1 MNLQQPQRDAF
12 ALPVR
17 FALALL
23 QSCGAP
29 FIILPDV
36 VAFPPALS
44 SWFPRA
50 EIPMRRMM
58 TFCGLTLLLLV
69 SQVFG
74 YGDRGHHLVG
84 AIADRRLQS
93 HNPAVS
99 AKVKDLLDDLTLE
112 RVAVYPDKIIKM
124 MDSSTPD
131 IVLSHFP
138 ELSEDLRN
146 DLTKYWLANHDKPLP
161 PPHENRHKMAHYTDV
176 SVVGP
181 HQYTGTGAGQTP
193 FDICH
198 AIPRCVRVLRG
209 TDTADDQERKIS
221 KSMAVI
227 LLAHFLGDIH
237 QPLHVGAAYFDFHG
251 QPVDP
256 STFQGAL
263 EDEGGNRIHFKF
275 SPPMSADSPNLHSF
289 WDNATVNIAF
299 ANDDDSNANELASS
313 EPASWQ
319 LPSSVVVEDWP
330 KAWANEILSVA
341 KAAHT
346 PIVFQGMHTTHNGEH
361 IFQAKIDSNTYPPMA
376 GAAVRKAIHKA
387 GWRLA
392 ALLEA
397 ALQE

>member
-1 MNLQQPQRDAF
+1 MLAEER
-12 ALPVR
+12 R
-17 FALALL
+17 FR
-23 QSCGAP
+23 
-29 FIILPDV
+29 I
-36 VAFPPALS
+36 
-44 SWFPRA
+44 R
-50 EIPMRRMM
+50 E
-58 TFCGLTLLLLV
+58 
-69 SQVFG
+69 
-74 YGDRGHHLVG
+74 
-84 AIADRRLQS
+84 
-93 HNPAVS
+93 
-99 AKVKDLLDDLTLE
+99 
-112 RVAVYPDKIIKM
+112 
-124 MDSSTPD
+124 
-131 IVLSHFP
+131 
-138 ELSEDLRN
+138 
-146 DLTKYWLANHDKPLP
+146 
-161 PPHENRHKMAHYTDV
+161 
-176 SVVGP
+176 
-181 HQYTGTGAGQTP
+181 
-193 FDICH
+193 
-198 AIPRCVRVLRG
+198 
-209 TDTADDQERKIS
+209 
-221 KSMAVI
+221 I
-227 LLAHFLGDIH
+227 LLNQRTISAAELRDILG
-237 QPLHVGAAYFDFHG
+237 VTAATIRRDL
-251 QPVDP
+251 
-256 STFQGAL
+256 GAL